1 MKVFEDLEDCRVGSS
16 LVAQWFKDLVLLLW
30 LWLQLWRGFDLWLR
44 NFGMLRAW
52 GKKDCRVRKWGSL
65 PQVTPSCPHLASMRP
80 LTGPSIPKNSQ
91 ELGEDGMGLL
101 KGPHCVSISQSVFSA
116 SILRTPGQPPPSPGL
131 PGTSWQV
138 TMLSRVFP
146 DPGRAISEGG
156 GSRHGCRRSR

>member
-1 MKVFEDLEDCRVGSS
+1 M
-16 LVAQWFKDLVLLLW
+16 AQWFKDLVLLLL

-52 GKKDCRVRKWGSL
+52 GKKDCRVRKWRSL

-101 KGPHCVSISQSVFSA
+101 KGPTLCLHFSVCLLSEHSQNT
-116 SILRTPGQPPPSPGL
+116 RPTTTQPGAPRDQLAGDYAL
-131 PGTSWQV
+131 PGV
-138 TMLSRVFP
+138 P
-146 DPGRAISEGG
+146 
-156 GSRHGCRRSR
+156 

>member
-1 MKVFEDLEDCRVGSS
+1 M
-16 LVAQWFKDLVLLLW
+16 AQWFKDLVLLLW

-65 PQVTPSCPHLASMRP
+65 PQVTPSCPLSRP
-80 LTGPSIPKNSQ
+80 CAPSLDPPSLKTPKNWVR
-91 ELGEDGMGLL
+91 MGWAFS
-101 KGPHCVSISQSVFSA
+101 KDPHCVSISQSVFSA
-116 SILRTPGQPPPSPGL
+116 SILKTPGQPPPSPGP

-146 DPGRAISEGG
+146 DPGRASSEGG